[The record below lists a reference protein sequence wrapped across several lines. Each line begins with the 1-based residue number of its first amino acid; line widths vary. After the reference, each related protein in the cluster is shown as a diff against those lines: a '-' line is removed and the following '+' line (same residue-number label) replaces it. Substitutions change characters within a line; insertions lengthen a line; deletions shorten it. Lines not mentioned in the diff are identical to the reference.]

1 MFFTLL
7 VILIISF
14 IFFCIYRLIIKYS
27 PKLIF
32 NENGAMA
39 KILSKM
45 SFLKKPYKPI
55 PWFFNR
61 HIQTLYGL
69 RLRGRSKYQ
78 PKRED
83 VIFKDGGQVTIEYFV
98 DEKLLTEESPIAFL
112 IHIMGGSSRES
123 CTNFMATFLMKK
135 KYRVII
141 CSCRGC
147 NGSKITSKR
156 LYNGYQTDDLKF
168 IIDHINTKYPKAKN
182 KFLIG
187 FSLGSMVACQYAV
200 DFDDLDGVV
209 CISHTIRPYQGT
221 QFLEKGW
228 KRKIYYSV
236 MINHLKHV
244 ALKSSF
250 YTEEEK
256 NEIKKTNLF
265 KEFDNIVT
273 AKNMG
278 LNNAFEYYDLL
289 LLEPKIDKI
298 KIPCLFILSE
308 DDPFSKKEWIPVD
321 KIKRSQNVAFV
332 VTKEG
337 GHVGFFQN
345 WNTKVTYSEEVT
357 LNFIETISEL
367 KNSINK
373 EKDN

>member
-1 MFFTLL
+1 MFSTFLL
-7 VILIISF
+7 IILISF
-14 IFFCIYRLIIKYS
+14 IFFCIYRLTTEYN
-27 PKLIF
+27 PKLIY
-32 NENGAMA
+32 NINGSIT

-45 SFLKKPYKPI
+45 SSLKKPYKPL
-55 PWFFNR
+55 PWFFNC

-98 DEKLLTEESPIAFL
+98 DDKILTEESPIAFV
-112 IHIMGGSSRES
+112 IHTMGGGSRES
-123 CTNFMATFLMKK
+123 CTNYMATFLMKK

-141 CSCRGC
+141 CTCRGC
-147 NGSKITSKR
+147 NGSKITSRR
-156 LYNGYQTDDLKF
+156 LYNGYQTDDLKY
-168 IIDHINTKYPKAKN
+168 IIDYINNKYPKARN

-200 DFDDLDGVV
+200 DFKDLDGVI

-250 YTEEEK
+250 YSEEEK
-256 NEIKKTNLF
+256 EEIKKTNLF
-265 KEFDNIVT
+265 KEFDDIVT
-273 AKNMG
+273 SKNMG

-298 KIPCLFILSE
+298 QIPSLFILSE
-308 DDPFSKKEWIPVD
+308 DDPFSKPEWIPFD
-321 KIKRSQNVAFV
+321 KIKKSQNVAFV

-345 WNTKVTYSEEVT
+345 WDTKVTYSEEVT
-357 LNFIETISEL
+357 LDFIETITEIRKSV
-367 KNSINK
+367 NK
-373 EKDN
+373 E